1 MSITIRPATL
11 ADASRITEF
20 NALMAKETEGID
32 LDMARLLVGVESVLR
47 DSSKGIYYVAEENG
61 FVVGQTLI
69 TYEWSDWR
77 NGMFWWIQSVYVQ
90 KDVRGKGVFKALF
103 DHIGKLA
110 KQEKTVCGLR
120 LYVEKHNDR
129 AQQTYERLGMKKTH
143 YEMFE
148 LDFVM

>member
-1 MSITIRPATL
+1 MIITIRPATL
-11 ADASRITEF
+11 ADASKITEF
-20 NALMAKETEGID
+20 NALMANETEGID
-32 LDMARLLVGVESVLR
+32 LDMVRLHAGVESVLR

-103 DHIGKLA
+103 DHVGKLA